1 MQPDGPYRFTHLLG
15 GSPVGKAWAAV
26 DGQGR
31 FVTVAVLDATVAT
44 APGWRE
50 AFAAAVNNQ
59 AQATPHAYADFSAV
73 APWVAYPAEAGP
85 AVERLFRALGVDYQ
99 PVPAVAP
106 VSAPPVSAPP
116 RSVSGPP
123 QPVSAAPG
131 SPTPAN
137 AEGAFPDPFAAP
149 ARRIQPTTRPPRRTG
164 LWAGVTAAVL
174 AAVLGG
180 GAAVWALTG
189 DDEAP
194 PRTDPTGGPASFPT
208 TSTVNPGLKPWAEAA
223 PFSPEERALAVAAPS
238 VVFVEA
244 VFTGYVRDAA
254 TGKPIRTAPI
264 TFTRRC
270 SAFVVNADG
279 HALTSSSCVKP
290 TEENARQIALD
301 AVARMLV
308 REQQLTTVQ
317 VPEYIRTNLP
327 KVRFTGPDPGTEP
340 AGEVYA
346 QLNTAQ
352 GNVTTEPAIPATV
365 VRTMPAETGNTA
377 VIKLAR
383 GNLSA
388 VELSPET
395 ELAEG
400 APVLVLGFAT
410 SDVDFR
416 TAIYHPRSKLVT
428 ITGTGR
434 RGPIS
439 IYRINEDIGA
449 ASHGGIALDAEGR
462 VAGMI
467 DQDQARP
474 DRANR
479 VVLPAATVAALLD
492 EAGVANALGDTDK
505 RYRGGLDAYFAGE
518 NAKAITEL
526 DAAAQGA
533 PANLLAQAYRQNAV
547 ERQQNEGRQTDG
559 STWPTALLVGL
570 GAALVVGL
578 VGAVLVVLR
587 RRRHG
592 R

>member
-26 DGQGR
+26 DSQGR
-31 FVTVAVLDATVAT
+31 FVTVAVLDAVVAAT
-44 APGWRE
+44 PGWRE

-59 AQATPHAYADFSAV
+59 AQVTPHAYADFSAA

-99 PVPAVAP
+99 PVPAGVP

-116 RSVSGPP
+116 RSVSAPP
-123 QPVSAAPG
+123 QPVPAVPGPPAPV
-131 SPTPAN
+131 S

-164 LWAGVTAAVL
+164 LWAGVVAAAL
-174 AAVLGG
+174 AVVLGG
-180 GAAVWALTG
+180 GAAVWALSG
-189 DDEAP
+189 DEEAP
-194 PRTDPTGGPASFPT
+194 PRADPTFFPT
-208 TSTVNPGLKPWAEAA
+208 TSTVDPGLKPWAEAA
-223 PFSPEERALAVAAPS
+223 PFSPEERALAVATPA

-254 TGKPIRTAPI
+254 TGKPIRRAPI

-279 HALTSSSCVKP
+279 HALTSSSCVEP
-290 TEENARQIALD
+290 TEENARQIAID

-308 REQQLTTVQ
+308 RENQLTTVQ
-317 VPEYIRTNLP
+317 VPEYIRTTLP

-340 AGEVYA
+340 ASEVYA
-346 QLNTAQ
+346 QLNAAK
-352 GNVTTEPAIPATV
+352 GNLTTEPAIPATV
-365 VRTMPAETGNTA
+365 VRTLPAETGNTA
-377 VIKLAR
+377 LVKLAR
-383 GNLSA
+383 GNLPA
-388 VELSPET
+388 VELNPGA

-416 TAIYHPRSKLVT
+416 TATYQPRSKLVT

-434 RGPIS
+434 RGPVS

-449 ASHGGIALDAEGR
+449 ASHGGIALDANGR
-462 VAGMI
+462 VAGML

-479 VVLPAATVAALLD
+479 VVLPAATVAGLLA
-492 EAGVANALGDTDK
+492 EAGVANALSDTDK
-505 RYRGGLDAYFAGE
+505 RYRSGLDAYFAGE
-518 NAKAITEL
+518 NATAITEL

-533 PANLLAQAYRQNAV
+533 PTNLLAQAYRQNAV
-547 ERQQNEGRQTDG
+547 ERQQNERQEAEG
-559 STWPTALLVGL
+559 STWPTVLLAGVG
-570 GAALVVGL
+570 GALVVGL
-578 VGAVLVVLR
+578 VLAALLIAR